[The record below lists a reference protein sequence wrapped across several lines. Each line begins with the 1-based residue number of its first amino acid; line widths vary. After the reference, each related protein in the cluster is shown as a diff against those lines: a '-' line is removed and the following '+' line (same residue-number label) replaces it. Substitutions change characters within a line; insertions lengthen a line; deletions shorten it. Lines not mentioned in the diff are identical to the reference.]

1 MTWKPGLRPPEDSKT
16 YLWFAEHEKKVIDQ
30 CPNKKCCVFLYKS
43 EKWSY
48 TSKNAERNK
57 AVLKSYLISVGNLA
71 LLDKDVHCAKWPRE
85 TKGRTDTD
93 IIVYDSYEQNWV
105 FIKKNIFAAIKSL
118 EITLL
123 SKVVS
128 RHFFGPLNDDRTF
141 SGWYYKKHY
150 YHNMKLHGPIEL
162 TNASK

>member
-71 LLDKDVHCAKWPRE
+71 LLDKDVHCAKRPRE

-93 IIVYDSYEQNWV
+93 IIVYNSYEQNWV
-105 FIKKNIFAAIKSL
+105 FIKKYFRCNKKPGNHLTKQGGFQACFWPSQWWPY
-118 EITLL
+118 
-123 SKVVS
+123 
-128 RHFFGPLNDDRTF
+128 FFRLV
-141 SGWYYKKHY
+141 
-150 YHNMKLHGPIEL
+150 L
-162 TNASK
+162 